1 MISSRGKSVL
11 FASIVCV
18 ACGGGATPPPA
29 GPGGADSSQTTPI
42 ADGAIEGAAAPPLQP
57 VSAPERV
64 FLVGRL
70 KNPAKVADTV
80 ESWGTLPMP
89 WRDGLRRG
97 LPGADKVIDLNA
109 PIDVVVSMD
118 DGGAM
123 QEPEF
128 RAVFS
133 VGLTSL
139 DDALRFAKEQGER
152 AERVAPGVY
161 RVDSDCVVARS
172 LGQAPA
178 RLVCGD
184 GRKSIGAL
192 LDFATRGLPTQDLGA
207 EDISVEVRAEPFRK
221 RYAKDLPKL
230 RRLAMPFIRE
240 ELQSGFQPFDRAVSD
255 AATAL
260 LDEGLALVDDLDALR
275 LKGSLESAPSQARF
289 KVELAF
295 RGKKSWLAQRI
306 DDSGRRAKPAPA
318 MFWDLPRDASTATF
332 GIGGDAA
339 AFAPIQKSLSELL
352 DTYLASQKVA
362 AGARKNLVGLVDK
375 LWVNEAGS
383 VYASGSI
390 EPDLKVK
397 PGTADFKREV
407 MRSQLAW
414 HLVGLQEDSKH
425 TIAYLDHL
433 VKVSADRGLRAMLKK
448 EVGSDIDKIGAI
460 KRRGPRGRLPR
471 GSVAYEVT

>member
-1 MISSRGKSVL
+1 M
-11 FASIVCV
+11 
-18 ACGGGATPPPA
+18 CGLWWRRDSAA
-29 GPGGADSSQTTPI
+29 RWAWGADSSQTTPI

-172 LGQAPA
+172 LGQAPRAWYVVMAESRSVRCSTSRLEVCRPKTWA
-178 RLVCGD
+178 R
-184 GRKSIGAL
+184 RTSASRFEPSRFASATPRTSRSSGAW
-192 LDFATRGLPTQDLGA
+192 RC
-207 EDISVEVRAEPFRK
+207 
-221 RYAKDLPKL
+221 
-230 RRLAMPFIRE
+230 RL
-240 ELQSGFQPFDRAVSD
+240 
-255 AATAL
+255 
-260 LDEGLALVDDLDALR
+260 
-275 LKGSLESAPSQARF
+275 SARNC
-289 KVELAF
+289 
-295 RGKKSWLAQRI
+295 
-306 DDSGRRAKPAPA
+306 
-318 MFWDLPRDASTATF
+318 
-332 GIGGDAA
+332 
-339 AFAPIQKSLSELL
+339 
-352 DTYLASQKVA
+352 KVA
-362 AGARKNLVGLVDK
+362 SSPSIAR
-375 LWVNEAGS
+375 
-383 VYASGSI
+383 
-390 EPDLKVK
+390 
-397 PGTADFKREV
+397 
-407 MRSQLAW
+407 
-414 HLVGLQEDSKH
+414 
-425 TIAYLDHL
+425 
-433 VKVSADRGLRAMLKK
+433 
-448 EVGSDIDKIGAI
+448 
-460 KRRGPRGRLPR
+460 
-471 GSVAYEVT
+471 